1 MQFDLE
7 EEKAQSTD
15 LKFQLQFKTDEE
27 IAEINI
33 VAAKLAKKEPLE
45 EQEQMLID
53 SFDSDQILEY
63 GK

>member
-7 EEKAQSTD
+7 EEKAHSTD

-45 EQEQMLID
+45 EQE
-53 SFDSDQILEY
+53 
-63 GK
+63 

>member
-53 SFDSDQILEY
+53 SFDSDQILDY
-63 GK
+63 GR